1 MSLPP
6 LTAER
11 LRGIALSTLI
21 TAGFAAGWGVGGSL
35 VLPGIA
41 RALALLVVLAV
52 TASLLAVAFRLS
64 RRARS
69 YPDASG
75 AEANPFR
82 SRPYQLAVLAEIGAI
97 PLAGW
102 LLTRVGRPDAIIS
115 AVAAIVGLH
124 VFGLVPAFR
133 SRLFA
138 LIGGAMVL
146 LALLSLGL
154 PPTITIGASGEQLGL
169 RAAVVGL
176 GSALIM
182 WGGSAPVILAIL
194 RQLGVPRPHSADQ
207 R

>member
-35 VLPGIA
+35 ALPGAA

-75 AEANPFR
+75 GEANPFR
-82 SRPYQLAVLAEIGAI
+82 SRPYQLAVLAEIVAI

-102 LLTRVGRPDAIIS
+102 LLTRAGRPDAIIS

-124 VFGLVPAFR
+124 FFGLVPAFR

-154 PPTITIGASGEQLGL
+154 SPTITIGASGEQLGL

-176 GSALIM
+176 GSA
-182 WGGSAPVILAIL
+182 VILWAGSVPILTTTL
-194 RQLGVPRPHSADQ
+194 RQSSRTGPLPAD
-207 R
+207 RR

>member
-35 VLPGIA
+35 ALPGAA

-64 RRARS
+64 RRARR

-102 LLTRVGRPDAIIS
+102 LLTRAGRPDAIIS

-124 VFGLVPAFR
+124 FFGLVPAFR

-146 LALLSLGL
+146 LALLSLTL
-154 PPTITIGASGEQLGL
+154 PPTVTIGASGEQLGL

-176 GSALIM
+176 GSA
-182 WGGSAPVILAIL
+182 VILWAGSVPILTTTL
-194 RQLGVPRPHSADQ
+194 RQSSRAGPHPAD
-207 R
+207 RR